1 MYNKILL
8 LFSVP
13 APMAPDISVNIHGSL
28 KKRVAPPPPP
38 AGSTGGIPSSH
49 YGTLPSSASLAAST
63 HSRTTSEPIL
73 AGHSLHT
80 LPHALNTLNSQ
91 HHKRSPSGDSSTG
104 HGAFENSRKL
114 LYELS
119 PSSGK
124 FRIFRSFLF
133 SKFIRFCLL
142 LGSDK
147 VNSSTLQ
154 RPRNPPPPAPSSINS
169 SRLSNGRSSES
180 LSSMCSDHGLGNPVP
195 PPRKVCSYFYLIIWI
210 FIYGN
215 RIIFSFNEKKYKT
228 PNQRNRGITY
238 NFFFFYYFQLCIAC
252 SFNYFTLRRM
262 IFYLYFIWRIIR
274 HRYQ

>member
-1 MYNKILL
+1 
-8 LFSVP
+8 
-13 APMAPDISVNIHGSL
+13 MAPDISVNIHGSL

-114 LYELS
+114 LYELPS
-119 PSSGK
+119 SSGK
-124 FRIFRSFLF
+124 FGTFPSNLF
-133 SKFIRFCLL
+133 PKFIRFSLL
-142 LGSDK
+142 SLGTDK

-154 RPRNPPPPAPSSINS
+154 RPRNPPPPAPSGINS

-180 LSSMCSDHGLGNPVP
+180 LSSMCSDHGLGNPIP
-195 PPRKVCSYFYLIIWI
+195 PPRKVSSHL
-210 FIYGN
+210 
-215 RIIFSFNEKKYKT
+215 RFSFIKT
-228 PNQRNRGITY
+228 
-238 NFFFFYYFQLCIAC
+238 
-252 SFNYFTLRRM
+252 
-262 IFYLYFIWRIIR
+262 
-274 HRYQ
+274 

>member
-1 MYNKILL
+1 MTVYKVVLLQVLQRIDNKCLHHRHLNQENLLLVYLITIRVHIFICKLYIKILL

-13 APMAPDISVNIHGSL
+13 TPMAPDISVNIHGSL

-104 HGAFENSRKL
+104 HGAFKNSRKL
-114 LYELS
+114 FYELS

-124 FRIFRSFLF
+124 FRIFRFFLF
-133 SKFIRFCLL
+133 SKFIWFCLL
-142 LGSDK
+142 LGTDK

-180 LSSMCSDHGLGNPVP
+180 LSSMCSDHGLGNPIP
-195 PPRKVCSYFYLIIWI
+195 PPRKVSSLI
-210 FIYGN
+210 FI
-215 RIIFSFNEKKYKT
+215 
-228 PNQRNRGITY
+228 
-238 NFFFFYYFQLCIAC
+238 
-252 SFNYFTLRRM
+252 
-262 IFYLYFIWRIIR
+262 
-274 HRYQ
+274 

>member
-1 MYNKILL
+1 M
-8 LFSVP
+8 P
-13 APMAPDISVNIHGSL
+13 PDISVNIHGSL

-38 AGSTGGIPSSH
+38 PAGTTGGIPSSH

-114 LYELS
+114 LYERPTGSGKHKNLS
-119 PSSGK
+119 PPFCHRSSWRFVCSSGT
-124 FRIFRSFLF
+124 
-133 SKFIRFCLL
+133 
-142 LGSDK
+142 DK

-154 RPRNPPPPAPSSINS
+154 RPRNPPPPAPSGINS

-195 PPRKVCSYFYLIIWI
+195 PPRKVSCISLAEAASLLYLHAGRSKIM
-210 FIYGN
+210 G
-215 RIIFSFNEKKYKT
+215 
-228 PNQRNRGITY
+228 
-238 NFFFFYYFQLCIAC
+238 
-252 SFNYFTLRRM
+252 
-262 IFYLYFIWRIIR
+262 
-274 HRYQ
+274 